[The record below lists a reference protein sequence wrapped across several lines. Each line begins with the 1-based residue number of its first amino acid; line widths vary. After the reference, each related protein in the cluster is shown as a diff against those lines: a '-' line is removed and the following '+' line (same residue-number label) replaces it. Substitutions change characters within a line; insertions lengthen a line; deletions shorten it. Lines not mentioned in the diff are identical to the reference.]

1 MVCKSHSVL
10 NEISCKYT
18 KTRTSHLI
26 HVQGTCRKPN
36 ITDERGAHAYAWAPT
51 IHSVILF
58 FYLQVSERY
67 RINSK
72 CLSCYWKYVLL
83 QIRTQTA
90 FQRCKDN
97 SFLYFMQLCATESYA
112 FHFVLM
118 HKNGTQREDKTI
130 RCVPLMVVL

>member
-36 ITDERGAHAYAWAPT
+36 ITNERGAHAYAWAPT

-58 FYLQVSERY
+58 FYLLVSERY
-67 RINSK
+67 RLTANALIAIENM
-72 CLSCYWKYVLL
+72 SCFHHD
-83 QIRTQTA
+83 ISRISA
-90 FQRCKDN
+90 MQR
-97 SFLYFMQLCATESYA
+97 
-112 FHFVLM
+112 
-118 HKNGTQREDKTI
+118 
-130 RCVPLMVVL
+130 